1 MQLFEPLMHEPS
13 SSFHSGNSIFPAPA
27 EPDDKPLRRWFDR
40 WERNAFDDFSLNLT
54 PSRTAPAR
62 RRKARRIEVS
72 EFRVPISGLGRELDG
87 LRIVHLT
94 DIHHG
99 LYFSA
104 ESLAAAVELANSLQP
119 DVVALTGDYV
129 SYSRNFAHSAAEL
142 LSGLRARRGVF
153 AVLGNHDFRV
163 GADLVSRALRR
174 NGIEVLRNRHAVVR
188 AGAAELYLAG
198 VDDLWYNASLSREL
212 RSVPRGRPVVLLSHN
227 PGIVAAAAHFSVDL
241 VLSGHTHG
249 GQVRLPFLERRRE
262 ANRSPKRF
270 HTGWDA
276 WGRTRIYISRG
287 IGTIVVPVRVAC
299 PPEMPVF
306 TLSSRPAPL

>member
-1 MQLFEPLMHEPS
+1 MPEPS
-13 SSFHSGNSIFPAPA
+13 SSSHSAYSIFPAPA
-27 EPDDKPLRRWFDR
+27 ESGGKPQRRWFDR

-54 PSRTAPAR
+54 PSRSAPAR
-62 RRKARRIEVS
+62 RRKARAIEVS
-72 EFRVPISGLGRELDG
+72 EFRVPIAGLGRELDG

-104 ESLAAAVELANSLQP
+104 EALLAAVELANSLQP

-174 NGIEVLRNRHAVVR
+174 NGIEVLRNRHAVVH
-188 AGAAELYLAG
+188 AGAAELYFAG
-198 VDDLWYNASLSREL
+198 VDDLWYNASLPRAL

-227 PGIVAAAAHFSVDL
+227 PGIVAAAAHYSVDL

-249 GQVRLPFLERRRE
+249 GQVRLPFLERRRD

-306 TLSSRPAPL
+306 ILSSRPAPL

>member
-1 MQLFEPLMHEPS
+1 MADRATSSARGFSFSPVLLESRERPL
-13 SSFHSGNSIFPAPA
+13 
-27 EPDDKPLRRWFDR
+27 DR
-40 WERNAFDDFSLNLT
+40 WLDRFDQSRFDGLSLNLAPGRST
-54 PSRTAPAR
+54 PAR

-72 EFRVPISGLGRELDG
+72 EFRVPLAGLGRELDG

-104 ESLAAAVELANSLQP
+104 EALLAAVELANSLQP

-142 LSGLRARRGVF
+142 LGGLRARRGVY

-163 GADLVSRALRR
+163 GADLVTRALRR
-174 NGIEVLRNRHAVVR
+174 NGIAVLRNQHTVIR
-188 AGAAELYLAG
+188 AGAAYLHLAG
-198 VDDLWYNASLSREL
+198 VDDLWYNPNLPRALQRI
-212 RSVPRGRPVVLLSHN
+212 PRGRPVILLSHN
-227 PGIVAAAAHFSVDL
+227 PRIVAAAAHFSVDL

-249 GQVRLPFLERRRE
+249 GQVRLPFLERMRDSSQ
-262 ANRSPKRF
+262 SPRRF

-287 IGTIVVPVRVAC
+287 IGTIVVPLRVAC

-306 TLSSRPAPL
+306 TLSSRPTLR

>member
-1 MQLFEPLMHEPS
+1 MPEPS
-13 SSFHSGNSIFPAPA
+13 SSVHAANSDLPDPSESGS
-27 EPDDKPLRRWFDR
+27 KPLRRWFDR
-40 WERNAFDDFSLNLT
+40 WEHNAFDDFSLNLT
-54 PSRTAPAR
+54 PRRSGPAR
-62 RRKARRIEVS
+62 RRKSRDIEVS
-72 EFRVPISGLGRELDG
+72 EYRVPIAGLGRELDG

-119 DVVALTGDYV
+119 DVIALTGDYV

-163 GADLVSRALRR
+163 GAELVSRALRR

-188 AGAAELYLAG
+188 AGAAELHLAG
-198 VDDLWYNASLSREL
+198 VDDLWHNANLPRAL
-212 RSVPRGRPVVLLSHN
+212 RGVPRGRPVVLLSHN
-227 PGIVAAAAHFSVDL
+227 PGIVAAAAHYSVDL

-249 GQVRLPFLERRRE
+249 GQVRLPFLERRRD

-287 IGTIVVPVRVAC
+287 IGTIVLPVRVAC

>member
-1 MQLFEPLMHEPS
+1 MPEPS
-13 SSFHSGNSIFPAPA
+13 SSSHSAYSDFPAPS
-27 EPDDKPLRRWFDR
+27 EPGGKPLRRWFDR

-54 PSRTAPAR
+54 PSRSGPGR
-62 RRKARRIEVS
+62 RRKARDIEVS
-72 EFRVPISGLGRELDG
+72 EFSVPIAGLGREIDG

-104 ESLAAAVELANSLQP
+104 ESLLAAVELANSLQP

-129 SYSRNFAHSAAEL
+129 TYSRNFAYSAAEL

-163 GADLVSRALRR
+163 GAELVSRALRR

-198 VDDLWYNASLSREL
+198 VDDLWYNASLPRVL

-227 PGIVAAAAHFSVDL
+227 PFLL
-241 VLSGHTHG
+241 VSQPLRWPSFT
-249 GQVRLPFLERRRE
+249 F
-262 ANRSPKRF
+262 
-270 HTGWDA
+270 
-276 WGRTRIYISRG
+276 
-287 IGTIVVPVRVAC
+287 PVG
-299 PPEMPVF
+299 
-306 TLSSRPAPL
+306 